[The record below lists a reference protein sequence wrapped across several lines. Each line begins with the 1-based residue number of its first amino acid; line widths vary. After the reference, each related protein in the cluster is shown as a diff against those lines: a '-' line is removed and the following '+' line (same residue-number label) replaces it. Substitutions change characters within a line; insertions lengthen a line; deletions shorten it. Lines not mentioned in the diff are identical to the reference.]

1 MRRLLDACAAAVDLV
16 VQEASEQQ
24 PEQNKGDGAM
34 SEAAAPAPLPK
45 LVGIAPMFRAISQL
59 QGGQHYCFFRLMP
72 PAVQSTDIMRIYVH
86 FSEPPA

>member
-1 MRRLLDACAAAVDLV
+1 MASRSGDMRRLLDACAAAVDLI

-34 SEAAAPAPLPK
+34 SEAAAAPAPQPK

-59 QGGQHYCFFRLMP
+59 QGGELYCFFRLMF
-72 PAVQSTDIMRIYVH
+72 PAVQVTNMMHV
-86 FSEPPA
+86 

>member
-1 MRRLLDACAAAVDLV
+1 MASRSGDMRRLLDACAAAVDLV

-34 SEAAAPAPLPK
+34 SDAAAAPAPQPK

-59 QGGQHYCFFRLMP
+59 QGGQHSGFFRLMP
-72 PAVQSTDIMRIYVH
+72 PVVRGTHIKDI
-86 FSEPPA
+86 